1 MYKAS
6 RWVSRF
12 VLALSAV
19 VLVFTSS
26 AYAQFSSVRVQV
38 IDVGQADGIL
48 VRTPNSKW
56 VLIDAGQ
63 DGNLGPALSSSF
75 GVDTLELAIGSHRH
89 RDHIGGMDEV
99 FYNVPVKLY
108 VADTNNHVI
117 RTIDLDDGNR
127 VATLEISGLEP
138 PEPPKI
144 DTKPSFPGAAKID
157 VPVARVRP
165 VDGKIRLQVALD
177 LPGG

>member
-1 MYKAS
+1 MNRPLFVSLFAAS
-6 RWVSRF
+6 AAAI
-12 VLALSAV
+12 LAVAPP
-19 VLVFTSS
+19 
-26 AYAQFSSVRVQV
+26 AAAQFSSVRVQV

-99 FYNVPVKLY
+99 FYNVPQTKQSRVMQFEVTLGLKI
-108 VADTNNHVI
+108 VTFDGEGVNAVG
-117 RTIDLDDGNR
+117 IDSR
-127 VATLEISGLEP
+127 LEP
-138 PEPPKI
+138 
-144 DTKPSFPGAAKID
+144 
-157 VPVARVRP
+157 
-165 VDGKIRLQVALD
+165 
-177 LPGG
+177 